1 MGQPADADAGR
12 SDHTSAR
19 GKSVMTPVVFLHGIG
34 GGARS
39 FAPQIASFAARGYQP
54 VALDLLG
61 YGGRERVDAMTFD
74 ALAEDVE
81 ATIKKSALDTPV
93 LVGHSMGGMVV
104 QTLLR
109 RRPDGYR
116 AAVLSCTSPA
126 FGNPSGDFQKQFVA
140 DRLEPLDED
149 YTMETLAPE
158 AADDIMGPNADPA
171 GRALF
176 IENFA
181 AVPEKTYRAAVKCLV
196 TFDERA
202 NLPNIKI
209 PILCLAAEH
218 DRNAPPPVL
227 EKMASKIPGAYYIC
241 LSGLGHVPNLEAPA
255 AFDGALLNFL
265 AHVLAR

>member
-1 MGQPADADAGR
+1 
-12 SDHTSAR
+12 
-19 GKSVMTPVVFLHGIG
+19 VIPVVFLHGIG

-39 FAPQIASFAARGYQP
+39 FAPQMASFASAGYQP
-54 VALDLLG
+54 VALDLMG
-61 YGGRERVDAMTFD
+61 YGTRKPVEALSFE

-81 ATIKKSALDTPV
+81 FAIGESGLDQPV

-109 RRPDGYR
+109 RRPEDYR

-126 FGNPSGDFQKQFVA
+126 FGNPSGDFQKKFVA
-140 DRLEPLDED
+140 DRLEPLDSE
-149 YTMETLAPE
+149 YTMATLAPE
-158 AADDIMGPNADPA
+158 AADDIMGPHADPA

-181 AVPEKTYRAAVKCLV
+181 AVPEATYRAAVKCLV
-196 TFDERA
+196 TFDERK

-209 PILCLAAEH
+209 PILCLAAEL

-227 EKMASKIPGAYYIC
+227 EKMASKIPGAYYLC
-241 LSGLGHVPNLEAPA
+241 LSGLGHMPNLEAPA
-255 AFDGALLNFL
+255 AFDGAIFNFL
-265 AHVLAR
+265 GHALGNKP

>member
-140 DRLEPLDED
+140 DRLEPLDTG
-149 YTMETLAPE
+149 YTMADVAP
-158 AADDIMGPNADPA
+158 AAMRAMMGPNAAAA
-171 GRALF
+171 GAAPIVEEYAKVPEATHRAL
-176 IENFA
+176 EQS
-181 AVPEKTYRAAVKCLV
+181 
-196 TFDERA
+196 
-202 NLPNIKI
+202 
-209 PILCLAAEH
+209 LAT
-218 DRNAPPPVL
+218 V
-227 EKMASKIPGAYYIC
+227 
-241 LSGLGHVPNLEAPA
+241 
-255 AFDGALLNFL
+255 
-265 AHVLAR
+265 

>member
-1 MGQPADADAGR
+1 
-12 SDHTSAR
+12 
-19 GKSVMTPVVFLHGIG
+19 VIPVVFLHGIG
-34 GGARS
+34 GGARN
-39 FAPQIASFAARGYQP
+39 FAPQMASFASAGYQP
-54 VALDLLG
+54 VALDLMG
-61 YGGRERVDAMTFD
+61 YGTREPVEALSFE

-81 ATIKKSALDTPV
+81 FTIGESGLEQPV

-109 RRPDGYR
+109 RRPENYR

-126 FGNPSGDFQKQFVA
+126 FGNPSGDFQKKFVA
-140 DRLEPLDED
+140 DRLEPLDSE
-149 YTMETLAPE
+149 YTMATLAPE

-176 IENFA
+176 VENFA
-181 AVPEKTYRAAVKCLV
+181 AVPEATYRAAVKCLV
-196 TFDERA
+196 TFDERK

-209 PILCLAAEH
+209 PILCLAAEF

-241 LSGLGHVPNLEAPA
+241 LSGLGHMPNLEAPA
-255 AFDGALLNFL
+255 AFDGAIFNFL
-265 AHVLAR
+265 GHALGTKP